1 MLCIT
6 SEGGVASP
14 PKEVIHHIATSL
26 NEGPILLQ
34 YWSILELFC
43 TPIGPY
49 SQMRDVHSLY
59 PWRMHTPVIRVPAR
73 TSQGLFGSSQK
84 GYPLYTTSRC
94 YASPPKEVLCIT
106 SEGGVASPP
115 KEVIHHIA
123 TSLNEGPILVQ
134 YWSIPAHSG
143 ALMDPYSQMRDVHS
157 LYPWRMH
164 TPVIRVPFRTSQTP
178 VWTPQTGVSA
188 NTLFITSR

>member
-123 TSLNEGPILVQ
+123 TSLNEGPILV
-134 YWSIPAHSG
+134 HSG
-143 ALMDPYSQMRDVHS
+143 AG
-157 LYPWRMH
+157 LYPYGSLFSNARRAFVVSMEDAY
-164 TPVIRVPFRTSQTP
+164 PCYKGTSQD
-178 VWTPQTGVSA
+178 
-188 NTLFITSR
+188 LFRACLGALKRAS